1 MAKGQ
6 KRATATGGLKGFYA
20 ILAVVAI
27 VGIVA
32 LVSVVAK
39 QGGAAA
45 TEPIPL
51 PELTTDTR
59 ALVEMA
65 KGVTI
70 GESTAPVK
78 LIVFSDYQCPWCGQF
93 SSQVK
98 PLLVENQVKAG
109 KLQLVMYDFPL
120 GGGHK
125 YSFVAARA
133 ARCAGDQ
140 GKFWEYHDLLF
151 GQQSRWSTKPS
162 VPIKQFEEYAA
173 QLGLDTQAF
182 GQCLNSDRHADVV
195 SANRL
200 LGEQLGV
207 NGTPTVIINNKRVQ
221 RPLDYGELS
230 ELIEREAGA

>member
-1 MAKGQ
+1 
-6 KRATATGGLKGFYA
+6 
-20 ILAVVAI
+20 
-27 VGIVA
+27 
-32 LVSVVAK
+32 
-39 QGGAAA
+39 
-45 TEPIPL
+45 
-51 PELTTDTR
+51 
-59 ALVEMA
+59 
-65 KGVTI
+65 
-70 GESTAPVK
+70 
-78 LIVFSDYQCPWCGQF
+78 
-93 SSQVK
+93 
-98 PLLVENQVKAG
+98 
-109 KLQLVMYDFPL
+109 
-120 GGGHK
+120 
-125 YSFVAARA
+125 VAARA